1 MALPPFVRV
10 RDPETKHEFDVRE
23 TSVLIRDKKV
33 EVVKPVL
40 YPPSAVARPTKHH
53 IPAKKLAQASAS
65 RQTPEPSGDGKP
77 DIKES

>member
-23 TSVLIRDKKV
+23 NSLLLRRELVT
-33 EVVKPVL
+33 VVKQAA
-40 YPPSAVARPTKHH
+40 YPPSPVARPTKHH
-53 IPAKKLAQASAS
+53 VPAKNVAKASAS

-77 DIKES
+77 DTKES